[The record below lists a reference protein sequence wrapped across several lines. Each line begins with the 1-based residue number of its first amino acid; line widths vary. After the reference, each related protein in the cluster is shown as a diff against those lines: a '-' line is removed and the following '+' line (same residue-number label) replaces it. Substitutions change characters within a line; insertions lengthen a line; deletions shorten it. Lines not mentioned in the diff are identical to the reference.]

1 MTKLP
6 KKWKEWLPLTLS
18 LCAAVALYVVLT
30 HIPSIWHAIRT
41 FFGYFTPVILGA
53 VIAYVVN
60 PLAELFR
67 RRFFCRLRSEKSR
80 NVLSNALAFIT
91 VIALLALML
100 VILIPQL
107 IDSASTFVSNLDGY
121 LASVKARLPDL
132 SMFGSALDVESLLE
146 SREKLIVMAT
156 DMLKNNAGR
165 LVETSLGA
173 GRSVLQWVIALF
185 LSIYFLSDK
194 EKLKA
199 GFSRLLRALM
209 PADRFDGGVSF
220 LRRCHEILNRYV
232 VFNLLDAIVIGCVNA
247 MFMAIT
253 GIPYIGLVSFLVGFT
268 NLIPTFGPIIG
279 AAIGALVLVLVKLRY
294 AIIFLIFTVILQV
307 CDGYLVKPKLFGSS
321 LGVSSLWILVGIV
334 VGGRIFGTAGV
345 LLAIPGMAILDDL
358 YSDYF
363 LPWLERRKKVK
374 ERAAAP
380 PPEPP
385 DAEEPP
391 QKAAAEKAE

>member
-1 MTKLP
+1 MNRLQ
-6 KKWKEWLPLTLS
+6 KKWKEWLPFTLS

-30 HIPSIWHAIRT
+30 HIPSIWRAIRT
-41 FFGYFTPVILGA
+41 FFGYFTPVILGV

-67 RRFFCRLRSEKSR
+67 RRIFCKLRSEKSR
-80 NVLSNALAFIT
+80 NVLSNTLAFVT
-91 VIALLALML
+91 VIALLVLML

-107 IDSASTFVSNLDGY
+107 IDSATTFVSNLDGY
-121 LASVKARLPDL
+121 LASVKSRLPDL
-132 SMFGSALDVESLLE
+132 SMFGSALDLNSLLE
-146 SREKLIVMAT
+146 SREQLIVKAT
-156 DMLKNNAGR
+156 DVLKNNAGR

-173 GRSVLQWVIALF
+173 GRSVLQWLIALF
-185 LSIYFLSDK
+185 LSIYLLSDK
-194 EKLKA
+194 DKLKA
-199 GFSRLLRALM
+199 GLSRLLQALM
-209 PADRFDGGVSF
+209 PANRFNGGVTF

-232 VFNLLDAIVIGCVNA
+232 VFNLLDAIAVGCVNA

-253 GIPYIGLVSFLVGFT
+253 GIPYVGLVSFLVGFT

-279 AAIGALVLVLVKLRY
+279 AAIGALVLALVKLRY

-307 CDGYLVKPKLFGSS
+307 CDGYLIKPKLFGSS

-345 LLAIPGMAILDDL
+345 LLAIPAMAILDDL

-363 LPWLERRKKVK
+363 MPWLEKRKKAK
-374 ERAAAP
+374 EQAAAP
-380 PPEPP
+380 PPETPA
-385 DAEEPP
+385 AEEP
-391 QKAAAEKAE
+391 KAEE